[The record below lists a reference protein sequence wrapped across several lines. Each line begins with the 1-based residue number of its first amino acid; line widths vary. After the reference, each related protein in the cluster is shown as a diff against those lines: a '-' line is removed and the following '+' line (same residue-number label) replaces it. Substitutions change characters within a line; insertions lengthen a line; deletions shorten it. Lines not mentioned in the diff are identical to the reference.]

1 MPRRN
6 DYPGRLTRGQRQ
18 QILYDLEMDGEVGEE
33 VVRHGDALTVAM
45 LTTVMLDAFDRK
57 EQENAH
63 A

>member
-1 MPRRN
+1 
-6 DYPGRLTRGQRQ
+6 
-18 QILYDLEMDGEVGEE
+18 MDGEVGEE